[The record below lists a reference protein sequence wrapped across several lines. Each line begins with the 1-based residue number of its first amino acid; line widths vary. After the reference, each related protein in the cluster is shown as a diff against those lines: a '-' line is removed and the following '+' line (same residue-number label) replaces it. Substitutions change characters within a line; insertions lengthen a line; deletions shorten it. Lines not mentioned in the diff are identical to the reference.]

1 MTNLILRAE
10 WRRFVR
16 QRTHLWVSAV
26 FTALLCVSALWSGS
40 AARELRLLNAQEMA
54 TWEQARTQA
63 RTQAREA
70 AAKTT
75 AATPGDDTKAM
86 MAAFQF
92 ARLNAPPAHLLA
104 LGGLALGTG
113 TFELLS
119 PTMRVTVESRHTDA
133 RKSDRISNPLLE
145 DLGPPDFATL
155 VALLLPLAIL
165 GLCYGLVQEDR
176 EQGRW
181 RLVVA
186 QCAQPWRVFAIA
198 LCIRA
203 AVAWSLAAGPSL
215 LAFALDPGSTW
226 HAAVV
231 WLATLGAFTVC
242 WTALAGLFCLL
253 PVSSGAAALGMLG
266 AWLLATFVVPA
277 ALAGIADVEAPMP
290 SRLTAVAELRAAQQD
305 AEVHMEEHLAAWY
318 AAHPADRPAG
328 RSTHTWPVSFLPRY
342 LAQDREIRPLMAEF
356 DETRARRFV
365 LLERWSWLSPGMAL
379 AMTAD
384 RLAGID
390 APRYARHVKAVNSY
404 EDAWRAYF
412 VPRVMSYR
420 GLTAEHYDKLPMFEP
435 VAIRPESAAWR
446 GAMALSIL
454 AVALIGTMGLARAGL
469 RA

>member
-1 MTNLILRAE
+1 
-10 WRRFVR
+10 
-16 QRTHLWVSAV
+16 
-26 FTALLCVSALWSGS
+26 
-40 AARELRLLNAQEMA
+40 
-54 TWEQARTQA
+54 
-63 RTQAREA
+63 
-70 AAKTT
+70 
-75 AATPGDDTKAM
+75 
-86 MAAFQF
+86 
-92 ARLNAPPAHLLA
+92 
-104 LGGLALGTG
+104 
-113 TFELLS
+113 
-119 PTMRVTVESRHTDA
+119 
-133 RKSDRISNPLLE
+133 
-145 DLGPPDFATL
+145 
-155 VALLLPLAIL
+155 
-165 GLCYGLVQEDR
+165 
-176 EQGRW
+176 
-181 RLVVA
+181 
-186 QCAQPWRVFAIA
+186 
-198 LCIRA
+198 
-203 AVAWSLAAGPSL
+203 
-215 LAFALDPGSTW
+215 
-226 HAAVV
+226 
-231 WLATLGAFTVC
+231 
-242 WTALAGLFCLL
+242 
-253 PVSSGAAALGMLG
+253 VSSGAAALGMLG

-277 ALAGIADVEAPMP
+277 ALADIADSEAPMP

-342 LAQDREIRPLMAEF
+342 LAQDREIRPLMAAF

-454 AVALIGTMGLARAGL
+454 AIALIAAVGPARAGL
-469 RA
+469 RP

>member
-10 WRRFVR
+10 WRRFIR
-16 QRTHLWVSAV
+16 QRTHLWVLA
-26 FTALLCVSALWSGS
+26 TLGALLCMSAVWAGLS
-40 AARELRLLNAQEMA
+40 ARELRELNAQEMA
-54 TWEQARTQA
+54 VWEQARA
-63 RTQAREA
+63 RAREA
-70 AAKTT
+70 AAAME
-75 AATPGDDTKAM
+75 AATPRDDTKTM

-92 ARLNAPPAHLLA
+92 ARLGAPPAHLSA

-113 TFELLS
+113 TFDLLS

-155 VALLLPLAIL
+155 VALLLPLAVL

-181 RLVVA
+181 RLVIA
-186 QCAQPWRVFAIA
+186 QCARPWRVFAIA

-203 AVAWSLAAGPSL
+203 AMAWAVAAGASL
-215 LAFALDPGSTW
+215 IGFALYSGSTW
-226 HAAVV
+226 HVVVV
-231 WLATLGAFTVC
+231 WLATLAAFAAC

-277 ALAGIADVEAPMP
+277 ALAGMADSEVPMP
-290 SRLTAVAELRAAQQD
+290 SRLMAIAELRAAQQE
-305 AEVHMEEHLAAWY
+305 AEVHMEDHLAAWY
-318 AAHPADRPAG
+318 AAHPADSPAL
-328 RSTHTWPVSFLPRY
+328 RNSHTWPVSFLPRY
-342 LAQDREIRPLMAEF
+342 LAQDLQVRPLMAAF

-365 LLERWSWLSPGMAL
+365 LLERWSWLSPGLAL

-390 APRYARHVKAVNSY
+390 APRYARHVNAVNSY

-412 VPRVMSYR
+412 VPRIMSYR
-420 GLTAEHYDKLPMFEP
+420 GLTAEHYDKLPMFQPLASRANGTE
-435 VAIRPESAAWR
+435 WK
-446 GAMALSIL
+446 GAMTLTIL
-454 AVALIGTMGLARAGL
+454 AIGLSGALALARAGL
-469 RA
+469 QRH

>member
-1 MTNLILRAE
+1 MTKLLLRAE

-16 QRTHLWVSAV
+16 QRTHLWVLAALG
-26 FTALLCVSALWSGS
+26 ALLCISAACPGL
-40 AARELRLLNAQEMA
+40 AARELRELNVQEMA
-54 TWEQARTQA
+54 VWEQGRAK
-63 RTQAREA
+63 AREA
-70 AAKTT
+70 AAAME
-75 AATPGDDTKAM
+75 AARPRDDAKAM

-92 ARLNAPPAHLLA
+92 ARLGAPPAHLPA

-113 TFELLS
+113 TFDLLS

-181 RLVVA
+181 RLVIA
-186 QCAQPWRVFAIA
+186 QCAQPWRVFAVA

-203 AVAWSLAAGPSL
+203 TMAWSVAAGASL
-215 LAFALDPGSTW
+215 IGFALDPGATL

-231 WLATLGAFTVC
+231 WLTTLAAFVAC
-242 WTALAGLFCLL
+242 WTAMAGLFCLL

-277 ALAGIADVEAPMP
+277 ALAVVADRQAPMP
-290 SRLTAVAELRAAQQD
+290 SRLIAVAELRHAQQE
-305 AEVHMEEHLAAWY
+305 AEVHMEDHLAAWY
-318 AAHPADRPAG
+318 AAHPAHRPAL
-328 RSTHTWPVSFLPRY
+328 RDRHTWPVSFLPRY
-342 LAQDREIRPLMAEF
+342 LAQDREVRPLMAAF

-365 LLERWSWLSPGMAL
+365 LLERWSWLSPGLAL

-390 APRYARHVKAVNSY
+390 APRHARHVNAVNSY

-412 VPRVMSYR
+412 VPRIMSYR
-420 GLTAEHYDKLPMFEP
+420 GLTAEDCDKLPGF
-435 VAIRPESAAWR
+435 RPLAAGADSTAWH

-454 AVALIGTMGLARAGL
+454 AIALSAAVVLARAGL
-469 RA
+469 QRQ

>member
-10 WRRFVR
+10 WRRFIR
-16 QRTHLWVSAV
+16 QRTHLWVLA
-26 FTALLCVSALWSGS
+26 TLGALLCMSAVWSGLS
-40 AARELRLLNAQEMA
+40 ARELRELNAQEMA
-54 TWEQARTQA
+54 VWEQVRAR
-63 RTQAREA
+63 AREGA
-70 AAKTT
+70 AAME
-75 AATPGDDTKAM
+75 AATPRDDTKAM

-92 ARLNAPPAHLLA
+92 ARLGAPPAHLSA

-113 TFELLS
+113 TFDLLS

-155 VALLLPLAIL
+155 VALLLPLAVL

-181 RLVVA
+181 RLVIA
-186 QCAQPWRVFAIA
+186 QCAQPWKVFAIA

-203 AVAWSLAAGPSL
+203 AMAWAVAAGASL
-215 LAFALDPGSTW
+215 IGFALDPGSTW
-226 HAAVV
+226 HAMGV
-231 WLATLGAFTVC
+231 WLATLAAFASC

-277 ALAGIADVEAPMP
+277 ALAGMADSQAPMP
-290 SRLTAVAELRAAQQD
+290 SRLMAVAELRAAQQE
-305 AEVHMEEHLAAWY
+305 AEVHMEDHLAAWY
-318 AAHPADRPAG
+318 AAHPADRPAL
-328 RSTHTWPVSFLPRY
+328 RDSHTWPVSFLPRY
-342 LAQDREIRPLMAEF
+342 LAQDLKVRPLMAAF

-365 LLERWSWLSPGMAL
+365 LLERWSWLSPGLAL

-390 APRYARHVKAVNSY
+390 APRYARHVNAVNSY

-412 VPRVMSYR
+412 VPRIMSYR
-420 GLTAEHYDKLPMFEP
+420 GLTAEHYDKLPMFQP
-435 VAIRPESAAWR
+435 LAMRADRTRWR

-454 AVALIGTMGLARAGL
+454 AIALSAAVVLGRAGL
-469 RA
+469 QRH

>member
-10 WRRFVR
+10 WRRFIR
-16 QRTHLWVSAV
+16 QRTHLWVLA
-26 FTALLCVSALWSGS
+26 TLGALLCMSAAWSGLS
-40 AARELRLLNAQEMA
+40 ARALREANAQEMA
-54 TWEQARTQA
+54 VWKQARA
-63 RTQAREA
+63 GAREA
-70 AAKTT
+70 AAAME
-75 AATPGDDTKAM
+75 AATPRDDTKAM

-92 ARLNAPPAHLLA
+92 ARLGAPPAHLSA

-113 TFELLS
+113 TFDLLS

-133 RKSDRISNPLLE
+133 RRSDRITNPFLE

-155 VALLLPLAIL
+155 VALLLPLAVL

-181 RLVVA
+181 RLVIA
-186 QCAQPWRVFAIA
+186 QCAEPWRMFAIA

-203 AVAWSLAAGPSL
+203 AMAWAVAAGASL
-215 LAFALDPGSTW
+215 LGFALDPGSTW
-226 HAAVV
+226 HAVVV
-231 WLATLGAFTVC
+231 WLATLAAFAAF

-277 ALAGIADVEAPMP
+277 ALAGMADSEAPMP
-290 SRLTAVAELRAAQQD
+290 SRLMAIAELRAAQQE
-305 AEVHMEEHLAAWY
+305 AEVHMEDHLAAWY
-318 AAHPADRPAG
+318 AAHPADRPAL
-328 RSTHTWPVSFLPRY
+328 RASHTWPVSFLPRY
-342 LAQDREIRPLMAEF
+342 LAQDLEVRPLMAAF

-365 LLERWSWLSPGMAL
+365 LLERWSWLSPGLVL

-390 APRYARHVKAVNSY
+390 APRYARHVNAVNSY

-412 VPRVMSYR
+412 VPRIMSYR
-420 GLTAEHYDKLPMFEP
+420 GLTAEHYDKLPIFQP
-435 VAIRPESAAWR
+435 LASRADSTGWR

-454 AVALIGTMGLARAGL
+454 TIALTAAVALARAGL
-469 RA
+469 QRH

>member
-1 MTNLILRAE
+1 M
-10 WRRFVR
+10 
-16 QRTHLWVSAV
+16 SAV
-26 FTALLCVSALWSGS
+26 WSGVS
-40 AARELRLLNAQEMA
+40 ARELRELNAQEMA
-54 TWEQARTQA
+54 VWEQARA
-63 RTQAREA
+63 RAREA
-70 AAKTT
+70 AAAME
-75 AATPGDDTKAM
+75 AATPRDDTKTM

-92 ARLNAPPAHLLA
+92 ARAEAPPAHLSA

-113 TFELLS
+113 TFDLLS

-145 DLGPPDFATL
+145 DFGPPDFATL
-155 VALLLPLAIL
+155 VALLLPLAVL

-181 RLVVA
+181 RLVIA

-203 AVAWSLAAGPSL
+203 ATAWAVAAGASL
-215 LAFALDPGSTW
+215 IGFALDPGSTW

-231 WLATLGAFTVC
+231 WLATLAAFAAC

-277 ALAGIADVEAPMP
+277 ALAGMADSEVPMP
-290 SRLTAVAELRAAQQD
+290 SRLMAIAELRAAQQE
-305 AEVHMEEHLAAWY
+305 AEVHMEDHLAAWY
-318 AAHPADRPAG
+318 AAHPADSPAL
-328 RSTHTWPVSFLPRY
+328 RNSHTWPVSFLPRY
-342 LAQDREIRPLMAEF
+342 LAQDLQVRPLMAAF

-365 LLERWSWLSPGMAL
+365 LLERWSWLSPGLAL

-390 APRYARHVKAVNSY
+390 APRYARHVNAVNSY

-412 VPRVMSYR
+412 VPRIMSYR
-420 GLTAEHYDKLPMFEP
+420 GLTGEHYDKLPMFQPLATRADGTE
-435 VAIRPESAAWR
+435 WK
-446 GAMALSIL
+446 GAMTLTIL
-454 AVALIGTMGLARAGL
+454 AIGLSGALALARAGL
-469 RA
+469 QRH